1 MEGTA
6 LDAPVFIAPVFIA
19 PTPPTQQYDFAIA
32 WFCLFSH

>member
-6 LDAPVFIAPVFIA
+6 LDAPVFIA